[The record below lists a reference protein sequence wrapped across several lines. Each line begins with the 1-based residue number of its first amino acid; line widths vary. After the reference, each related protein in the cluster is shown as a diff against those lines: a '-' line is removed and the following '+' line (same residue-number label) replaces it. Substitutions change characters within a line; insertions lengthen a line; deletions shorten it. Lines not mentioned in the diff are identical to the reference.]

1 MRVKL
6 AIIGLIPL
14 TLMITSVGYSTIQVS
29 NIGKELVSIAERDI
43 PLSTSLNLLSESQL
57 QQVISFERILHYNA
71 LLASGSRYQ
80 GKLDAAQLEFE
91 RLNDEINAEF
101 KSAKNLINESLKSIT
116 AEADKKEFN
125 KLSLELNEIG
135 QERQRYI
142 EQVAQVNLHIQNGN
156 TQLAEESAEGVIEA
170 EEKLNQHLI
179 SIAIQIQNFTV
190 QAALNA
196 EHHEQSLVKIQ
207 LTLLLLAAGL
217 SIYANWIISKS
228 ISIRLGQLQQTI
240 EKIEAKD
247 LTEQIEVQGSD
258 EISGLMGS
266 LRNMKDNLLDI
277 ISTLSKHS
285 DQVSVASEQ
294 LTVTMGQ
301 SNKNM
306 TNQQKDIE
314 QLASATNELATTSTE
329 ISARVNETAS
339 AANNAEDKSDEIR
352 SVMSHLIEAV
362 NTLSVQI
369 SQAEQSI
376 HAVRQDSENINNILD
391 VIKGV
396 AEQTNLLALNAAIEA
411 ARAGEQGRGFAVVA
425 DEVRTLASR
434 TQESTVEINA
444 TVEKLQ
450 QGSVGAVQVM
460 EKSSSQVAEMV
471 DQASLV
477 NDALTGIT
485 SAISEISDRS
495 TQIATA
501 VEQQSIVIEEN
512 NRHVVNV
519 SDMGTEI
526 VAGSEQVV
534 GAAMELNKIALN
546 LSEISHQF
554 KTD

>member
-1 MRVKL
+1 MRLKL

-14 TLMITSVGYSTIQVS
+14 TLMIASVGYSTIQVS
-29 NIGKELVSIAERDI
+29 KIGEELVSIAERDI
-43 PLSTSLNLLSESQL
+43 PLSASLNSLSEGQL

-71 LLASGSRYQ
+71 LLASGSRYK
-80 GKLDAAQLEFE
+80 GNLEAAQVEFE
-91 RLNDEINAEF
+91 RLNDVINAEF
-101 KSAKNLINESLKSIT
+101 KNAQNQINESLKTIT

-125 KLSLELNEIG
+125 KLSLELHEIA

-142 EQVAQVNLHIQNGN
+142 EQVAEVNQHIQKGN
-156 TQLAEESAEGVIEA
+156 TQLVEESAGGVIEA
-170 EEKLNQHLI
+170 EEKLNKHLI
-179 SIAIQIQNFTV
+179 SMAHDIQNFTV

-196 EHHEQSLVKIQ
+196 EHHEQFLVKVQ
-207 LTLLLLAAGL
+207 LTLLLLAVGL
-217 SIYANWIISKS
+217 SILANWTISNS
-228 ISIRLGQLQQTI
+228 ISTRLAQLKQTI
-240 EKIEAKD
+240 EKVEAKD
-247 LTEQIEVQGSD
+247 LTEQIKVQGSD

-266 LRNMKDNLLDI
+266 MRNMKENLLDI

-285 DQVSVASEQ
+285 DQVSVASEE

-306 TNQQKDIE
+306 NNQQSDIE

-339 AANNAEDKSDEIR
+339 AANSAEQKSDEIR
-352 SVMSHLIEAV
+352 NVMSSLIEAV

-434 TQESTVEINA
+434 TQKSTVEINT

-450 QGSVGAVQVM
+450 QGSVLAVQMM
-460 EKSSSQVAEMV
+460 EKSSTQVAVMVKQASQV
-471 DQASLV
+471 D
-477 NDALTGIT
+477 DALTGVT

-501 VEQQSIVIEEN
+501 VEEQSIVIEDN

-534 GAAMELNKIALN
+534 GASIELSKIALN
-546 LSEISHQF
+546 LAEISHQF
-554 KTD
+554 KTV

>member
-101 KSAKNLINESLKSIT
+101 KSAQNLINESLKTIT

-170 EEKLNQHLI
+170 EEKLNKHLI
-179 SIAIQIQNFTV
+179 SIAHQIQNFTV